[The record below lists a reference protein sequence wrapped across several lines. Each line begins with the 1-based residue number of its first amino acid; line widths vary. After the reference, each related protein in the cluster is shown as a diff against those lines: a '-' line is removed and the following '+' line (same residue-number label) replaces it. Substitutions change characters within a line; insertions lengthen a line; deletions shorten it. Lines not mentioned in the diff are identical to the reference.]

1 MVRNSDYI
9 LHPSIRTCKG
19 YFRTMA
25 DPDLG
30 ILLFVAFR
38 HMEQRAY
45 DAVAAAGHPITLAQA
60 RVFRRVAE
68 EGSRL
73 TTLAEAA
80 DVTKQSAG
88 VLVDSL
94 VDAGYL
100 ERRPD
105 PTDRRARLITIT
117 ARGRE
122 VQAIGRRVI
131 AEIEA
136 EWLTHLGQA
145 DVDRLRDILTRL
157 REITDPYR

>member
-1 MVRNSDYI
+1 
-9 LHPSIRTCKG
+9 
-19 YFRTMA
+19 MA
-25 DPDLG
+25 ESDLG

-38 HMEQRAY
+38 HMEQRAF
-45 DAVAAAGHPITLAQA
+45 DAVAAAGHPITLAQG

-80 DVTKQSAG
+80 DVTKQTAG
-88 VLVDSL
+88 VLVDNL

-100 ERRPD
+100 KRRPD
-105 PTDRRARLITIT
+105 PTDGRARLIMIT
-117 ARGRE
+117 PRGHE

-136 EWLTHLGQA
+136 EWLAHLGQA
-145 DVDRLRDILTRL
+145 NVDTLRGILAKL

>member
-1 MVRNSDYI
+1 M
-9 LHPSIRTCKG
+9 T
-19 YFRTMA
+19 

-30 ILLFVAFR
+30 TLLFVAFR
-38 HMEQRAY
+38 HMEQRAF
-45 DAVAAAGHPITLAQA
+45 DAVTAAGHSITLAQG

-80 DVTKQSAG
+80 DVTKQTAG

-105 PTDRRARLITIT
+105 PTDRRARLITVT
-117 ARGRE
+117 PRGRE
-122 VQAIGRRVI
+122 VQAIGRSVT

-136 EWLTHLGQA
+136 EWLAHLGHH
-145 DVDRLRDILTRL
+145 DVEALRGILTRL

>member
-1 MVRNSDYI
+1 
-9 LHPSIRTCKG
+9 
-19 YFRTMA
+19 MA
-25 DPDLG
+25 EPDLG

-38 HMEQRAY
+38 HMEQRAF
-45 DAVAAAGHPITLAQA
+45 DAVAAAGHTITLAQG

-73 TTLAEAA
+73 TTLAGAA

-88 VLVDSL
+88 VLVDGL
-94 VDAGYL
+94 VEAGYL

-122 VQAIGRRVI
+122 VQAIGRAVI

-136 EWLTHLGQA
+136 EWLAHLGQD
-145 DVDRLRDILTRL
+145 DVDNLRDILTRL
-157 REITDPYR
+157 REITDPYQ